1 MKNQKENKGIK
12 TTRKDIERDLLAARA
27 SAQESEER
35 YRALFDRSF
44 YGVFILDLQG
54 NILDANGVG
63 MDMLGYGRDHLQELN
78 FWDLLSEDNVAEAM
92 AAREDLLRIGVQES
106 PLELRVKH
114 RDGSLVSVET
124 TSAVLYRGGQPYA
137 IQGIV
142 RDISER
148 RRAEESL
155 KQSEKFY
162 RTIFENTGNASILI
176 AEDTTILLA
185 NTNFVRLTGY
195 EREEVEGKMSWTSFI
210 EPEDLERM
218 KSYHFLRRQSPSS
231 APGSYEFRFI
241 TRAGEQ
247 RDVFLTVA
255 LIPGTRESIA
265 SCLDIT
271 DRKRAERELKMREGR
286 FKSLIQNLSDL
297 IMILDSDGLF
307 IYETPS
313 VERILQYPAGYLIGR
328 SPMDFIH
335 PDDIP
340 FVQKELG
347 EVYRMEGDGQPLEFR
362 VKRFDGTWVYLEA
375 IGTNLIH
382 YPGIGGVVITAR
394 DVTERKKA
402 EEALHRSEERYRNIL
417 DNMQEAYYEVD
428 LEGNFTYFNAC
439 AVKRLGYT
447 DEEMQ
452 GMNFRRFV
460 DEENARSMFE
470 TYHRVFQTGEPVS
483 GFDWEAI
490 SKAGERIWVAASVS
504 LTRDEKGAP
513 SGFRGIVR
521 DVTERK
527 KAEEA
532 LHRSEERYR
541 NILDNMQE
549 AYYEVDLEGTFTY
562 FNLPALTRLGYTG
575 EEMKNMNYRRF
586 TDEENIRKLYEAF
599 HGVYLTGRP
608 VTGFEWDVINKDG
621 EKIPVEASVS
631 LKCDEAGDPVG
642 FRGIVR
648 DVTERRKAQ
657 DALRRSEEKYRTIL
671 QSIQEGYL
679 ELDLS
684 GNITFFND
692 SLCKM
697 LGYPPDEIQGM
708 SYRAFTSADTA
719 KRMYQVFHA
728 IYLTGEPDVML
739 DYEVIRKDGVKRTH
753 ELSASLV
760 RDGAGSPVGF
770 RGVVRD
776 VTGRKRAQEALR
788 QSEERWQFA
797 LEGAGDGVWD
807 LNLKTGKVFRSP
819 RWKEMLGYAEDEIT
833 DSSDEWTIHVHPDDR
848 EPSDRELDRH
858 LKGESPVYVSEHRI
872 RCKDGS
878 YKWILDRGK
887 VIQWDQDGTPLRVIG
902 TQTDITERK
911 RAEEAL
917 RQSEG
922 RYRTIFEHT
931 ATANIIVDEN
941 HVIRLANSKFE
952 KLVGYT
958 KKELEGNMI
967 WTSFVAEEDLR
978 RMKNY
983 HNQRCKKDGVVPD
996 SYEFQCTARSGETRD
1011 LFMSVTMIPGT
1022 NESVASIIDITDRKK
1037 AEEALRQ
1044 SEERFRDMARL
1055 MPETVFETDE
1065 RGNITFANETAFEK
1079 FQYTAEDLDKGL
1091 TITVMVATEDR
1102 ARATEDIGRVL
1113 AGERIGLNE
1122 YLARR
1127 KDGTTFPAL
1136 VHATAIMKNGRPLGA
1151 RGFLIDISE
1160 KKILEEQFMR
1170 AQKMEAIGTMA
1181 GGIAHDFNNLLMGI
1195 LGNISLMLLSTDK
1208 SHPFFDRLKNV
1219 EEYVRQG
1226 SELTKQFLGF
1236 ARGGKYEVRPTQ
1248 LGEFIQKSAEMFG
1261 RTKKEIRIHQS
1272 VQEGLWIVEVD
1283 RNQMEQVMLNL
1294 FVNAWQ
1300 AMPGGGDLYLSTRNV
1315 NLDGSEVAPFGVG
1328 PGRYVQVSVTD
1339 TGIGMDE
1346 AVKSRIFEPFFTTK
1360 GKGRGTGL
1368 GLASVYGIMKN
1379 HKGFVTVES
1388 EMDAGSTF
1396 TLYLPASEKTVREE
1410 RQICGEIRKGQ
1421 GTILLI
1427 DDEEIILGV
1436 GSEMLKKLGYAVITA
1451 AGGREGIEVYR
1462 DNRDSI
1468 DLVVLDMIMPDL
1480 NGRDTFD
1487 GLKEIRPDVNVLL
1500 SSGYS
1505 LNGQAR
1511 EIMDKGC
1518 RGFIQKPFSLG
1529 ELAEKVKEILDGQ
1542 QVREPLPGSDTAS
1555 S

>member
-1 MKNQKENKGIK
+1 MKNQNEDTGIEK
-12 TTRKDIERDLLAARA
+12 SRDDLTQELLAARA
-27 SAQESEER
+27 SARESEER

-44 YGVFILDLQG
+44 FGVFILDLQG
-54 NILDANGVG
+54 NVLDANDVG
-63 MDMLGYGRDHLQELN
+63 LDMLGYDREHIKELN
-78 FWDLLSEDNVAEAM
+78 FWNILSEDQVDEAL
-92 AAREDLLRIGVQES
+92 AASEDLFRIGVQEK
-106 PLELRVKH
+106 PLELRFKH

-124 TSAVLYRGGQPYA
+124 TSAVLYRDGRPYA

-142 RDISER
+142 RNISER
-148 RRAEESL
+148 MKAEENL
-155 KQSEKFY
+155 RQSERFY

-185 NTNFVRLTGY
+185 NSNFIRLTGY
-195 EREEVEGKMSWTSFI
+195 KREEVEGKMSWTTFI
-210 EPEDLERM
+210 EPKDVERM
-218 KSYHFLRRQSPSS
+218 KHYHHLRRRSPSS
-231 APGSYEFRFI
+231 APGSYEFGFI
-241 TRAGEQ
+241 TRSGEH
-247 RDVFLTVA
+247 RDILLTVA
-255 LIPGTRESIA
+255 LIPGTKESIA

-271 DRKRAERELKMREGR
+271 ERKRAERELRIREDR
-286 FKSLIQNLSDL
+286 FRSLIQNLSDL
-297 IMILDSDGLF
+297 ILILDSDGLF
-307 IYETPS
+307 MYEAPS
-313 VERILQYPAGYLIGR
+313 VERILHYPPGYLIGR

-340 FVQKELG
+340 LVEKGLG
-347 EVYRMEGDGQPLEFR
+347 EVYRMEDNGQPIEFR
-362 VKRFDGTWVYLEA
+362 VKRFDGAWVYLEA
-375 IGTNLIH
+375 IGKNLIH

-394 DVTERKKA
+394 DVTERKRA
-402 EEALHRSEERYRNIL
+402 EEALQKSEERYRNIL

-428 LEGNFTYFNAC
+428 LEGNFTFFNAC
-439 AVKRLGYT
+439 AVKKLGYT

-460 DEENARSMFE
+460 DQENARKVYA
-470 TYHRVFQTGEPVS
+470 TYNKVFLTGKPVG

-490 SKAGERIWVAASVS
+490 SKTGERIWVAASVS
-504 LTRDEKGAP
+504 LIQDDQGAP
-513 SGFRGIVR
+513 VGFRGIVR
-521 DVTERK
+521 DITERK

-532 LHRSEERYR
+532 LQRSEERYR
-541 NILDNMQE
+541 NILNNMQE
-549 AYYEVDLEGTFTY
+549 AYYEVDLKGTFTF
-562 FNLPALTRLGYTG
+562 FNLPAVTRLGYTG
-575 EEMKNMNYRRF
+575 EEMKDMNFRRF
-586 TDEENIRKLYEAF
+586 TDEENIQKLYEAY
-599 HGVYLTGRP
+599 HNVYLTGKP
-608 VTGFEWDVINKDG
+608 ATGVEWEVINKYG

-631 LKCDEAGDPVG
+631 LIYDEAGNPAG

-648 DVTERRKAQ
+648 DVTERRKAE

-671 QSIQEGYL
+671 QSIQEGYI

-684 GNITFFND
+684 GKVTFFND
-692 SLCKM
+692 SICRM
-697 LGYPPDEIQGM
+697 MGYSPDEMQGM
-708 SYRAFTSADTA
+708 SYRAFTSTDTA

-728 IYLTGEPDVML
+728 IYLTGEPDVLL

-753 ELSASLV
+753 EISASLM
-760 RDGAGSPVGF
+760 RDASGSPVGF

-776 VTGRKRAQEALR
+776 VTERKRAQEALQR
-788 QSEERWQFA
+788 SEERWQFA

-807 LNLKTGKVFRSP
+807 LNLKTGKVFRSR
-819 RWKEMLGYAEDEIT
+819 RWKEMLGYAEHEIT
-833 DSSDEWTIHVHPDDR
+833 DSVDEWTTHVHPDDR
-848 EPSDRELDRH
+848 ESSDRELEKH

-887 VIQWDQDGTPLRVIG
+887 VIQWDDNGTPLRIIG

-911 RAEEAL
+911 RSEEAL
-917 RQSEG
+917 RRSEE

-931 ATANIIVDEN
+931 ATANIIIDEN
-941 HVIRLANSKFE
+941 YIIRLANSKFE
-952 KLVGYT
+952 KLVGYS
-958 KKELEGNMI
+958 KEELEGKMA
-967 WTSFVAEEDLR
+967 WTSFVAEEDLDRMMAYHRQR
-978 RMKNY
+978 R
-983 HNQRCKKDGVVPD
+983 QKDGYAPD
-996 SYEFQCTARSGETRD
+996 SYECRCVIRSGEMRD
-1011 LFMSVTMIPGT
+1011 LFMNVTMIPGT
-1022 NESVASIIDITDRKK
+1022 TESVASIMDITDRKK

-1065 RGNITFANETAFEK
+1065 RGILTFANEAAFEK
-1079 FQYTAEDLDKGL
+1079 FQYGPEDLDKGL
-1091 TITVMVATEDR
+1091 TVTDMVAPEDR
-1102 ARATEDIGRVL
+1102 VRATEDIGRVL
-1113 AGERIGLNE
+1113 AGERTGLNE

-1127 KDGTTFPAL
+1127 KDGTTFPTL
-1136 VHATAIMKNGRPLGA
+1136 VHAAPIMKSGKPSGA

-1160 KKILEEQFMR
+1160 KKILEEQFIR

-1181 GGIAHDFNNLLMGI
+1181 GGIAHDFNNLLMGV
-1195 LGNISLMLLSTDK
+1195 LGNVSLMLLGMEK
-1208 SHPFFDRLKNV
+1208 SHPFYDRLKNV

-1236 ARGGKYEVRPTQ
+1236 ARGGKYEVRPTR

-1261 RTKKEIRIHQS
+1261 RTRKEIRIHQS
-1272 VQEGLWIVEVD
+1272 MREGLWTVEVD

-1300 AMPGGGDLYLSTRNV
+1300 AMPGGGDLYISIQNV
-1315 NLDGSEVAPFGVG
+1315 NLSESEVAPFGAG

-1346 AVKSRIFEPFFTTK
+1346 EIKLRVFEPFFTTK

-1368 GLASVYGIMKN
+1368 GLASVYGIVKN

-1388 EMDAGSTF
+1388 EKGVGSTF
-1396 TLYLPASEKTVREE
+1396 TLYLPASDKPVMEE
-1410 RQICGEIRKGQ
+1410 RQASGEIRKGQ

-1427 DDEEIILGV
+1427 DDEEIILDV
-1436 GSEMLKKLGYAVITA
+1436 GSEMIKRLGYAVITA
-1451 AGGREGIEVYR
+1451 AGGKAGIEAYR
-1462 DNRDSI
+1462 EHRDTI

-1480 NGRDTFD
+1480 SGKDTFER
-1487 GLKEIRPDVNVLL
+1487 LKEIRPDVSVLL

-1518 RGFIQKPFSLG
+1518 RGFIQKPFNLG
-1529 ELAEKVKEILDGQ
+1529 DLAEKIREILDS
-1542 QVREPLPGSDTAS
+1542 R
-1555 S
+1555 

>member
-1 MKNQKENKGIK
+1 MKDKKGDKGIK
-12 TTRKDIERDLLAARA
+12 RPKRDLEQELLAARA
-27 SAQESEER
+27 SARESEER

-54 NILDANGVG
+54 NVLDANDVG
-63 MDMLGYGRDHLQELN
+63 LDMLGYGREQLRELN
-78 FWDLLSEDNVAEAM
+78 FWNLLSEDQVAGAM
-92 AAREDLLRIGVQES
+92 AAHEDLLRVGTQDR
-106 PLELRVKH
+106 PLELRFKH

-142 RDISER
+142 RNISAR
-148 RRAEESL
+148 RQAEESL

-185 NTNFVRLTGY
+185 NTNFVRLMGY
-195 EREEVEGKMSWTSFI
+195 EREEVEGKMSWTTFI
-210 EPEDLERM
+210 DPEDVQRM
-218 KSYHFLRRQSPSS
+218 KNYHFLRRQSYSS
-231 APGSYEFRFI
+231 APRSYEFRLI
-241 TRAGEQ
+241 TRSGEQ
-247 RDVFLTVA
+247 RDILLTVA
-255 LIPGTRESIA
+255 LIPGTGDSIA

-271 DRKRAERELKMREGR
+271 ERKRAEHELRVREER
-286 FKSLIQNLSDL
+286 FRSLIQNLSDL
-297 IMILDSDGLF
+297 IMILDRDGLF

-340 FVQKELG
+340 FVQKALG
-347 EVYRMEGDGQPLEFR
+347 EFYRMEDDGQPIEFR

-375 IGTNLIH
+375 IGTNFIH

-394 DVTERKKA
+394 DITERKKA
-402 EEALHRSEERYRNIL
+402 GEALLRSEERYRSIL

-460 DEENARSMFE
+460 DQENARSMFE
-470 TYHRVFQTGEPVS
+470 TYHRVFLTGEPVR

-490 SKAGERIWVAASVS
+490 SKDGERIWVAASIS
-504 LTRDEKGAP
+504 LMHDDQGAP
-513 SGFRGIVR
+513 AGFRGIVR
-521 DVTERK
+521 DITERK

-532 LHRSEERYR
+532 LLRSEERYR
-541 NILDNMQE
+541 SILDNMQE

-562 FNLPALTRLGYTG
+562 FNLPAITRLGYTG

-586 TDEENIRKLYEAF
+586 TDEENIRKLFEAY
-599 HGVYLTGRP
+599 HGVYLTGKP
-608 VTGFEWDVINKDG
+608 VTGLEWDVINKYG
-621 EKIPVEASVS
+621 EKIPVEASIS
-631 LKCDEAGDPVG
+631 LKYDESGQPVG

-648 DVTERRKAQ
+648 DVSERRKAQ

-684 GNITFFND
+684 GKITFFND
-692 SLCKM
+692 SICRM
-697 LGYPPDEIQGM
+697 FGYPPDEMQGM
-708 SYRAFTSADTA
+708 SYRVFTSADTA
-719 KRMYQVFHA
+719 KRMYQVFHT

-739 DYEVIRKDGVKRTH
+739 DYEVIRKDGVKRSH
-753 ELSASLV
+753 ELTASLV
-760 RDGAGSPVGF
+760 RDASGSPTGF

-776 VTGRKRAQEALR
+776 VTERKRAQEALR

-819 RWKEMLGYAEDEIT
+819 RWKEMLGYAEHEIT
-833 DSSDEWTIHVHPDDR
+833 DSSDEWAIHVHPDDR
-848 EPSDRELDRH
+848 ESSDRELDRH
-858 LKGESPVYVSEHRI
+858 LRGESPVYASEHRI

-887 VIQWDQDGTPLRVIG
+887 LIQWDHDGKPLRIIG

-931 ATANIIVDEN
+931 ATANIIVDKN

-952 KLVGYT
+952 KLAGYT
-958 KKELEGNMI
+958 RKELEGKMV
-967 WTSFVAEEDLR
+967 WTSFVVEEDLK
-978 RMKNY
+978 RMKKY
-983 HNQRCKKDGVVPD
+983 HNQRRRKEGAAPD
-996 SYEFQCTARSGETRD
+996 SYEFRCIVRSGETRD

-1022 NESVASIIDITDRKK
+1022 NESVASIVDITDRKK

-1065 RGNITFANETAFEK
+1065 RGIITFVNEAAFEK
-1079 FQYTAEDLDKGL
+1079 FQYAPEELDKGL
-1091 TITVMVATEDR
+1091 AITIMVASEDR

-1113 AGERIGLNE
+1113 VGERIGLNE
-1122 YLARR
+1122 YMARR

-1136 VHATAIMKNGRPLGA
+1136 VHAATIMKNGNPSGA
-1151 RGFLIDISE
+1151 RGFLIDISD
-1160 KKILEEQFMR
+1160 KKILEEQLMR

-1195 LGNISLMLLSTDK
+1195 LGNVSLMLLSMDT

-1236 ARGGKYEVRPTQ
+1236 ARGGKYEVRPTH

-1261 RTKKEIRIHQS
+1261 RTKKEIRIHQNI
-1272 VQEGLWIVEVD
+1272 QEGLWIVDVD

-1300 AMPGGGDLYLSTRNV
+1300 AMPEGGDLYLSTQNV
-1315 NLDGSEVAPFGVG
+1315 TLGETEAAPFGMG
-1328 PGRYVQVSVTD
+1328 PGRYVRVSVTD

-1346 AVKSRIFEPFFTTK
+1346 SVRSRIFEPFYTTK
-1360 GKGRGTGL
+1360 GKRRGTGL

-1388 EMDAGSTF
+1388 EKGAGSTF
-1396 TLYLPASEKTVREE
+1396 TLYLPASDKTVREE
-1410 RQICGEIRKGQ
+1410 RQVSGEIRKGQ

-1427 DDEEIILGV
+1427 DDEEVILDV
-1436 GSEMLKKLGYAVITA
+1436 GSEMLRKLGYVVITA
-1451 AGGREGIEVYR
+1451 GGGRAGIEAYR

-1480 NGRDTFD
+1480 GGRDTFN
-1487 GLKEIRPDVNVLL
+1487 GLREIRPDVNVLL

-1505 LNGQAR
+1505 LNGQAK

-1529 ELAEKVKEILDGQ
+1529 DLAEKIRDILDGQ
-1542 QVREPLPGSDTAS
+1542 
-1555 S
+1555 